1 MRWGWAPRELR
12 DFAKLRRDVEG
23 VVQRCGRETFD
34 LLLIDVE
41 GNWTRA
47 VVASEEEAQAMA
59 RDLGVRLHMGWDD
72 PRLARRMNRR
82 DHWGEPG
89 GQRRAL

>member
-1 MRWGWAPRELR
+1 MRRGWAPREVR
-12 DFAKLRRDVEG
+12 EFAKLRREVEA
-23 VVQRCGRETFD
+23 VVQRCGRETLD
-34 LLLIDVE
+34 LILIDE
-41 GNWTRA
+41 AGNWTRT
-47 VVASEEEAQAMA
+47 VVASHEEAEAMS

-72 PRLARRMNRR
+72 PRLARRLNHR

>member
-1 MRWGWAPRELR
+1 MRRGWAPRELR
-12 DFAKLRRDVEG
+12 DFAKLHREVEA
-23 VVQRCGRETFD
+23 VVQRCGGETFD

-47 VVASEEEAQAMA
+47 VVPSEEEAEAIS
-59 RDLGVRLHMGWDD
+59 RDLGVDLRRGWDD

-89 GQRRAL
+89 GRRRAL